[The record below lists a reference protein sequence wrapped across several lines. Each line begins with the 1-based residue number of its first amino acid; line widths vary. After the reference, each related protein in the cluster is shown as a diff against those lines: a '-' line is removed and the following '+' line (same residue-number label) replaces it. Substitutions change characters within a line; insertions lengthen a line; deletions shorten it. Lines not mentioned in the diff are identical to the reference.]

1 MLSHPKLIDV
11 VIQQTPRAMLA
22 MLIVSSV
29 YFWVFIWFIP
39 FTILVIW
46 FGFQVLLATYRLHN
60 VKMFEEY
67 LKQNNQ
73 VEIQKQERFFLIS
86 NLFQAFMWTMSSIL
100 VAIYAPQPYEL
111 VSFVMI
117 IGIITAAVLSM
128 STLYNA
134 YLVFFFAMITPQILI
149 LLYYGEHQ
157 HIGLVVFTLIFIPAT
172 ILLSKALYNSRLLN
186 IEDNCKLEESVKEL
200 HKLSMIDNLT
210 NIYNRRYFFKMS
222 QDLISIAARE
232 EQKVSLLMLDIDYFK
247 NINDTYG
254 HQAGDFIL
262 INLVKEI
269 EKVMRKSDIFARIG
283 GEEFSIL
290 LHNTSIE
297 GAMVIAEK
305 IRELIEKKIFI
316 YNTTEIN
323 LTICIGIAEL
333 NEKNTSIEALYTHAD
348 KQLYFAKGHGRN
360 RVAA

>member
-1 MLSHPKLIDV
+1 MTHPKLIEV
-11 VIQQTPRAMLA
+11 LVHQTPRAMLA
-22 MLIVSSV
+22 MLIVSSA
-29 YFWVFIWFIP
+29 YFWVFIRFIP
-39 FTILVIW
+39 FTILVLW
-46 FGFQVLLATYRLHN
+46 FSFQILLATYRLHN
-60 VKMFEEY
+60 SKAFEKY
-67 LKQNNQ
+67 LKQKNQ
-73 VEIQKQERFFLIS
+73 VEIQKQQFYFLIS
-86 NLFQAFMWTMSSIL
+86 NLFQALMWTISSIL
-100 VAIYAPQPYEL
+100 VVIYAPQPYEL
-111 VSFVMI
+111 VSFIMI
-117 IGIITAAVLSM
+117 IGIITAAALSM

-134 YLVFFFAMITPQILI
+134 YLVFFFAMIIPQILI
-149 LLYYGEHQ
+149 MLYYGAHQ
-157 HIGLVVFTLIFIPAT
+157 HIGLVVFSVIYIPST
-172 ILLSKALYNSRLLN
+172 ILLSKALYNSRLSSIL
-186 IEDNCKLEESVKEL
+186 DNAKLEESVNEL

-232 EQKVSLLMLDIDYFK
+232 EKKVSLLMIDVDYFK

-269 EKVMRKSDIFARIG
+269 EKMLRKSDVFARIG

-305 IRELIEKKIFI
+305 IREIIENKVFI
-316 YNTTEIN
+316 YNMIRIK

-333 NEKNTSIEALYTHAD
+333 NAENTSIEALYTHAD
-348 KQLYFAKGHGRN
+348 KKLYFAKEHGRN